1 MLPFLLKNH
10 EIGHYSGYQT
20 RVFADYFWEFIDA
33 VDLPRLAEIYQ
44 WSQSENIPLL
54 IIGGGTNLLFATD
67 RYE

>member
-10 EIGHYSGYQT
+10 EIGYYSGYQT
-20 RVFADYFWEFIDA
+20 RVFADYFWELTDEDDVA
-33 VDLPRLAEIYQ
+33 KLAEIYQ
-44 WSQSENIPLL
+44 WTQDENTSLL